1 MRTLRYE
8 DVKKIVKATD
18 ERVTDVIRR
27 YNEKEENKTIQA
39 VKGGTRRPRDNEEQ
53 RVLDAFKLKS

>member
-1 MRTLRYE
+1 MRALRYE
-8 DVKKIVKATD
+8 DVTKIVKATD
-18 ERVTDVIRR
+18 VRVNDVITR

-39 VKGGTRRPRDNEEQ
+39 VKGGTRRPRDKEEQ

>member
-1 MRTLRYE
+1 MRALRYE
-8 DVKKIVKATD
+8 DVTKIVKATD
-18 ERVTDVIRR
+18 ARVNDVITR

-39 VKGGTRRPRDNEEQ
+39 VKGGTRRPRDKEEQ